1 MAINLYTHAKAVLR
15 PEISWTMVF
24 LNFESTMYRI
34 DILKFPEDMDRI
46 ALQTAMH
53 IENEHTLEKIDDGAY
68 FGKNHENFIIR
79 FIENPLNL
87 ELSKQLAG
95 EEFPFFHR
103 KKIMFYPTIRL
114 R

>member
-1 MAINLYTHAKAVLR
+1 
-15 PEISWTMVF
+15 
-24 LNFESTMYRI
+24 
-34 DILKFPEDMDRI
+34 MDRI

-95 EEFPFFHR
+95 GISVFSSKENHVLPNNSI
-103 KKIMFYPTIRL
+103 KITTAWAQGKGIKDINRTHLLGIYD
-114 R
+114 